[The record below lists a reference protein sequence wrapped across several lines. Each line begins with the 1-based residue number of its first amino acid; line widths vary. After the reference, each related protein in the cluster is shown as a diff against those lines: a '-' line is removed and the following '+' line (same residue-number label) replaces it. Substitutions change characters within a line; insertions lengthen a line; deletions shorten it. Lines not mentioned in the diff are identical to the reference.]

1 MYADGDQYRLELL
14 RTAEHCHSLMPVQ
27 ASMKIATN
35 KCVKWPTQIAVSE
48 NARVGANR
56 KAVHL
61 NEAATISKIQPK
73 LEHKMTVEIA
83 GLIRCRNSG
92 LLQNVNRTLCTS
104 TVMIVMTSQPEMI

>member
-48 NARVGANR
+48 NARVGASR
-56 KAVHL
+56 KAVHA
-61 NEAATISKIQPK
+61 NEAATINKIQPK
-73 LEHKMTVEIA
+73 LEHKMTVEIT

-92 LLQNVNRTLCTS
+92 LLQNVNRTLS
-104 TVMIVMTSQPEMI
+104 TVMIVMTSQPKMI